1 MIPWYDRCRLQVTD
15 MRNRQRHC
23 HRAHPDGS
31 PCSCEM
37 GNLYRFCEPIVLLT
51 LARLG
56 EAHGYQIVSE
66 AEQFAV
72 THAGVDS
79 AAVYRALRRLEANAH
94 VTSSWDTTG
103 PGPARRL
110 YTLTPSGYEH
120 LAEWVDVMGEIVS
133 SLGSLVK
140 ASRRAL
146 SGSKA
151 SALA

>member
-1 MIPWYDRCRLQVTD
+1 
-15 MRNRQRHC
+15 
-23 HRAHPDGS
+23 
-31 PCSCEM
+31 M

-56 EAHGYQIVSE
+56 QAHGYQIVSE

-79 AAVYRALRRLEANAH
+79 AAVYRALRRLEANAN
-94 VTSSWDTTG
+94 VTSSWDTSG
-103 PGPARRL
+103 SGPARRL
-110 YTLTPSGYEH
+110 YTLTASGYEH
-120 LAEWVDVMGEIVS
+120 LAEWVEVMGEIAS

-146 SGSKA
+146 NSKVAAA
-151 SALA
+151 S

>member
-1 MIPWYDRCRLQVTD
+1 
-15 MRNRQRHC
+15 
-23 HRAHPDGS
+23 
-31 PCSCEM
+31 M

-79 AAVYRALRRLEANAH
+79 GAVYRALRRLEANGY

-103 PGPARRL
+103 SGPARRL
-110 YTLTPSGYEH
+110 CKLTPSGYEH
-120 LAEWVDVMGEIVS
+120 LAEWVDVMGEVAS

-146 SGSKA
+146 NGSKA
-151 SALA
+151 AALA

>member
-1 MIPWYDRCRLQVTD
+1 

-23 HRAHPDGS
+23 HRAHADGS

-79 AAVYRALRRLEANAH
+79 GAVYRALRRLEANGY

-103 PGPARRL
+103 SGPARRL
-110 YTLTPSGYEH
+110 CKLTPSGYEH
-120 LAEWVDVMGEIVS
+120 LAEWVDVMGEVAS

-146 SGSKA
+146 NGSKA
-151 SALA
+151 AALA

>member
-1 MIPWYDRCRLQVTD
+1 
-15 MRNRQRHC
+15 
-23 HRAHPDGS
+23 
-31 PCSCEM
+31 M

-66 AEQFAV
+66 AAQLAV

-79 AAVYRALRRLEANAH
+79 AAVYRSLRRLEANGN
-94 VTSSWDTTG
+94 VTSSWDVSG
-103 PGPARRL
+103 SGPARRL
-110 YTLTPSGYEH
+110 YTLTAAGYEH
-120 LAEWVDVMGEIVS
+120 LAEWVEVMGEIVS

-146 SGSKA
+146 SGGKA
-151 SALA
+151 SSPA